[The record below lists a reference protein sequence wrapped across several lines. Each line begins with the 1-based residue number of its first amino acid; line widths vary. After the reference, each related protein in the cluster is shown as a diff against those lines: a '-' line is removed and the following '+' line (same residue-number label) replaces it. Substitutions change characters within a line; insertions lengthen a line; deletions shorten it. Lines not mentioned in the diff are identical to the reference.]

1 MPAPVPEEVV
11 VRTLVKRLELVVDKL
26 NVARVL
32 AMTLE
37 AAVRLLLDVVVR
49 PTTFL
54 TLPSTLFAPYL
65 VTVTHLT
72 VEVVLDVENPAPV
85 FTLWVPV

>member
-1 MPAPVPEEVV
+1 MPAPVPDDVV

-26 NVARVL
+26 KVASVL

-37 AAVRLLLDVVVR
+37 AAVKLLLDVVVR

-54 TLPSTLFAPYL
+54 TLLSTLLAP
-65 VTVTHLT
+65 
-72 VEVVLDVENPAPV
+72 
-85 FTLWVPV
+85 